1 MGIRDAAA
9 RAGSV
14 RIRTAVAAAL
24 VVGLVLAV
32 TAVVVSVLLR
42 RSLVQHLQ
50 EATELRSADVASLAR
65 GDELP
70 PVLPQ
75 VGEDQAL
82 VQVFDGAGRLL
93 ATSAALG
100 DGALLPQ
107 FLAPG
112 ESLLTRI
119 VENPAFDQDE
129 SFLVSARRFQSPT
142 GPAVVYAAA
151 SLDDVD
157 DTVAT
162 VNGILAVGVPLLVA
176 AVGFTSWLVTR
187 RALQP
192 VDSIRSEVAEITT
205 RDLSRRV
212 PEPAANDEIG
222 RLARTMNGMLDRLQ
236 AGSDRQR
243 RFVAD
248 ASHELQSPLASARA
262 QLEVGLATEEGTDWR
277 TTVEDVLREHDRM
290 ERLVQDLLFVASA
303 DEGSAPP
310 TRQRVD
316 LDDLVLEEAQSLR
329 GRTTVDLDLSR
340 VSGGQVLGDRHQLG
354 RVVRNLLD
362 NAQRHA
368 RTRVAVELAADGDA
382 VQLVVADDGDGIP
395 PEDRVRVFERFA
407 RLDKGR
413 ARTEGGTGLGLAIAK
428 AVVEAH
434 GGTIAVLDGEGGRFA
449 VRLPRP
455 EPA

>member
-1 MGIRDAAA
+1 MGIRNAIA

-32 TAVVVSVLLR
+32 SAVAVSILLR
-42 RSLVQHLQ
+42 RSLVHHLRD
-50 EATELRSADVASLAR
+50 ATELRSADVASLAR
-65 GDELP
+65 GDDLP
-70 PVLPQ
+70 SVIPQ

-93 ATSAALG
+93 ASSAELG
-100 DGALLPQ
+100 DGAALPQ
-107 FLAPG
+107 FLGPG
-112 ESLLTRI
+112 ETLLTRI
-119 VENPAFDQDE
+119 VEHPAFDTDE
-129 SFLVSARRFQSPT
+129 SFLVSARRIQAPS

-157 DTVAT
+157 DTVST
-162 VNGILAVGVPLLVA
+162 VNGILAVGVPLLLA
-176 AVGFTSWLVTR
+176 AVGFTSWLVTG
-187 RALQP
+187 RALRP
-192 VDSIRSEVAEITT
+192 VDSIRTEVAEITSQ
-205 RDLSRRV
+205 DLARRV

-222 RLARTMNGMLDRLQ
+222 RLARTMNSMLDRLQ

-262 QLEVGLATEEGTDWR
+262 QLEVGVASGDDTDWPA
-277 TTVEDVLREHDRM
+277 TVVDVLKEHDRM
-290 ERLVQDLLFVASA
+290 ERLVQDLLFVAST
-303 DEGSAPP
+303 DEGAEPP
-310 TRQRVD
+310 SRQRID
-316 LDDLVLEEAQSLR
+316 LDDLVLEEAGSVR
-329 GRTTVDLDLSR
+329 AKGKVELDLSR
-340 VSGGQVLGDRHQLG
+340 VSGGQVMGDRHQLG

-362 NAQRHA
+362 NAERHA
-368 RTRVAVELAADGDA
+368 RTRVAVELAADGDI
-382 VQLVVADDGDGIP
+382 VQLVVTDDGDGIP
-395 PEDRVRVFERFA
+395 PEDRARVFERFT

-413 ARTEGGTGLGLAIAK
+413 SRLDGGTGLGLAIAK

-434 GGTIAVLDGEGGRFA
+434 GGTIAVLEGDGGRFA

-455 EPA
+455 EPS

>member
-1 MGIRDAAA
+1 LNVRDALA
-9 RAGSV
+9 RAGTV

-24 VVGLVLAV
+24 VVGLTLAA
-32 TAVVVSVLLR
+32 TAVVVSVLVR
-42 RSLVQHLQ
+42 RSLVQNLQ
-50 EATELRSADVASLAR
+50 EATELRAADVASLAR
-65 GDELP
+65 GDDLP
-70 PVLPQ
+70 SVIPE

-93 ATSAALG
+93 ASSASLR

-112 ESLLTRI
+112 EVLLTRI
-119 VENPAFDQDE
+119 VESPAFDNDE
-129 SFLVSARRFQSPT
+129 SYLVSARRFESPT
-142 GPAVVYAAA
+142 GPAVIYAAA

-157 DTVAT
+157 DTVST
-162 VNGILAVGVPLLVA
+162 VNGILAIGVPLLLA
-176 AVGFTSWLVTR
+176 AVGFTSWLVTG
-187 RALQP
+187 RALRP
-192 VDSIRSEVAEITT
+192 VDSIRSEVAEIST

-212 PEPAANDEIG
+212 PEPAATDEIG

-248 ASHELQSPLASARA
+248 ASHEMQSPLASARA
-262 QLEVGLATEEGTDWR
+262 QLEVGLAAGGDTDWPA
-277 TTVEDVLREHDRM
+277 TAEGVLSEHDRL

-303 DEGSAPP
+303 DEGAEPP

-316 LDDLVLEEAQSLR
+316 LDDIVLEEAQSLR
-329 GRTTVDLDLSR
+329 TKGTIEVDLSR
-340 VSGGQVLGDRHQLG
+340 VSGGQVIGDRHQLG

-368 RTRVAVELAADGDA
+368 RSRIAVELAADGDA
-382 VQLVVADDGDGIP
+382 VQLVVADDGEGIP
-395 PEDRVRVFERFA
+395 PEDRTRVFERFT

-413 ARTEGGTGLGLAIAK
+413 ARAEGGTASQCDCTLVIGASI
-428 AVVEAH
+428 
-434 GGTIAVLDGEGGRFA
+434 
-449 VRLPRP
+449 
-455 EPA
+455 

>member
-1 MGIRDAAA
+1 MGVRGAL
-9 RAGSV
+9 AGSV

-24 VVGLVLAV
+24 VVGLVLVVSAV
-32 TAVVVSVLLR
+32 AVSVLLR

-50 EATELRSADVASLAR
+50 ESTELRSADVASLAR
-65 GDELP
+65 SDDLP
-70 PVLPQ
+70 PVIPQ
-75 VGEDQAL
+75 VGDDQAL
-82 VQVFDGAGRLL
+82 VQVFDADGRPL
-93 ATSAALG
+93 ASSAELG
-100 DGALLPQ
+100 DGARVPQ

-112 ESLLTRI
+112 ERLLTRI
-119 VENPAFDQDE
+119 VEHPAFDEDE
-129 SFLVSARRFQSPT
+129 SYLVTARRFQSPT
-142 GPAVVYAAA
+142 GPAVIYAAA

-157 DTVAT
+157 DTVSA
-162 VNGILAVGVPLLVA
+162 VNGILAVGVPLLLA
-176 AVGFTSWLVTR
+176 AVGFTSWLVTG
-187 RALQP
+187 RALRP

-212 PEPAANDEIG
+212 PEPAATDEIG
-222 RLARTMNGMLDRLQ
+222 RLARTMNSMLDRLE

-248 ASHELQSPLASARA
+248 ASHEMQSPLASARA
-262 QLEVGLATEEGTDWR
+262 QLEVGLAGGDDTDWR
-277 TTVEDVLREHDRM
+277 ETAAGVLGEHDRM

-303 DEGSAPP
+303 DEGTDPP
-310 TRQRVD
+310 RRQRVD
-316 LDDLVLEEAQSLR
+316 LDDLVLEEARSLR
-329 GRTTVDLDLSR
+329 AKGTVELDLSR

-362 NAQRHA
+362 NAERHA
-368 RTRVAVELAADGDA
+368 RSRVAVELAADGDA

-395 PEDRVRVFERFA
+395 PEDRARVFERFT

-434 GGTIAVLDGEGGRFA
+434 GGTIAVLDGDGGRFA

-455 EPA
+455 EPG